1 MIHEILKVQ
10 SVEKVA
16 VTMFLLRLQSAA
28 IAGTAKPGQFL
39 NIRIDSGSLQPLL
52 RRPFSIS
59 RIEGDSIELL
69 ISIAG
74 KGTAKLSEKKSRRH
88 HRCYRTFGK
97 FFPHRKRA
105 HNVFVGCRRR
115 RYSAVPVPLKRI
127 AEERKKSGGFCRIQ
141 KRVLC
146 VYTSS
151 VSRVDSD

>member
-74 KGTAKLSEKKSRRH
+74 KGTAKLSEKKAGD
-88 HRCYRTFGK
+88 TIDVIG
-97 FFPHRKRA
+97 
-105 HNVFVGCRRR
+105 
-115 RYSAVPVPLKRI
+115 PLGNSFRIESEHTMSLLI
-127 AEERKKSGGFCRIQ
+127 AEEREKSGGLCRIQ
-141 KRVLC
+141 KRVVC
-146 VYTSS
+146 VYTLSGS
-151 VSRVDSD
+151 CVDSD